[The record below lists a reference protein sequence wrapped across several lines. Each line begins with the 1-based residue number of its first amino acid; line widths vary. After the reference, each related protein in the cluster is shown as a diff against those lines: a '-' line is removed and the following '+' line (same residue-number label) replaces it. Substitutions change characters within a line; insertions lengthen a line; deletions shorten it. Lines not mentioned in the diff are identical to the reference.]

1 MKKISTH
8 FQLHTVDHT
17 VPVPG
22 ENDPFPEEHSI
33 NEEGDDLEELLA
45 NMDIKVPERVVQRLF
60 LKIRI
65 STLRHR
71 N

>member
-1 MKKISTH
+1 M
-8 FQLHTVDHT
+8 
-17 VPVPG
+17 
-22 ENDPFPEEHSI
+22 
-33 NEEGDDLEELLA
+33 EELLA